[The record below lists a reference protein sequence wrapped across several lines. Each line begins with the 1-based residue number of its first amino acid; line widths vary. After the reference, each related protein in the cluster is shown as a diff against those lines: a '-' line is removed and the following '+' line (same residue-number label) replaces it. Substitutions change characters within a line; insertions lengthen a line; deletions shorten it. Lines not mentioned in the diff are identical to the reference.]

1 MCCHACGEMEAA
13 DHSAEHVLNT
23 QYVLTLRGTMGRNKK
38 KQGNDKISSCFSLMA
53 LRGPMV
59 RSDVVRTDIFI
70 YIVPHVAKQSNWVND
85 LCTHNERLP

>member
-38 KQGNDKISSCFSLMA
+38 NKAMIRSVPVFSLMA